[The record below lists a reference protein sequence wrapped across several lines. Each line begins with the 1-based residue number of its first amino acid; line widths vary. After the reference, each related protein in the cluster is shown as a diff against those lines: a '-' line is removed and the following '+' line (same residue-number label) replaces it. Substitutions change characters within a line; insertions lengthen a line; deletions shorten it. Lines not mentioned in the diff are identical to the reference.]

1 MIKRFSYTPLHV
13 SDNPAFREASAE
25 ELRVLLFVIEAGG
38 IADTERIARAAGV
51 SAPRVSS
58 SLTLWQEA
66 GVITEVTDA
75 AGGSRD
81 GFCRGGGYATR
92 PDDNRGI

>member
-38 IADTERIARAAGV
+38 ITSSAFFSKRMQPFFASTRIAAPESTSRSAATIGYG
-51 SAPRVSS
+51 SGLSD
-58 SLTLWQEA
+58 SLRFKE
-66 GVITEVTDA
+66 
-75 AGGSRD
+75 
-81 GFCRGGGYATR
+81 
-92 PDDNRGI
+92 